1 MVHRGILSH
10 KLRKFFR
17 KVNLASNASGAPNC
31 PFHKSGKQGIWRT
44 ICEKSSVTLRLFW
57 LVEVKP
63 GMLISKAQAE
73 EYLKADLIAFE
84 RYLNGL
90 GLALNQNQFD
100 ALVSFIYN
108 VGTGNF
114 SNSTLLRKVRANPQE
129 NSIMDEFLRW
139 VYSKGRVLPG
149 LQRRRLAEMKLYFSN
164 D

>member
-1 MVHRGILSH
+1 MKTSPKGIALI
-10 KLRKFFR
+10 KEFEGLRLKAY
-17 KVNLASNASGAPNC
+17 LC
-31 PFHKSGKQGIWRT
+31 PSGIWT
-44 ICEKSSVTLRLFW
+44 IGYGHTAG
-57 LVEVKP
+57 VKP
-63 GMLISKAQAE
+63 GMVISEAQVE

-84 RYLNGL
+84 NYLNGL
-90 GLALNQNQFD
+90 GLAINQNQFD

-114 SNSTLLRKVRANPQE
+114 SSSTLLRKVRANPQD

-149 LQRRRLAEMKLYFSN
+149 LQHRRLAEMKLYFSN

>member
-1 MVHRGILSH
+1 MNTSPKGIALIIE
-10 KLRKFFR
+10 FE
-17 KVNLASNASGAPNC
+17 G
-31 PFHKSGKQGIWRT
+31 
-44 ICEKSSVTLRLFW
+44 LRLKAYQCPGGVW
-57 LVEVKP
+57 TIGYGHTAGVKP
-63 GMLISKAQAE
+63 GMVITEAQAE

-114 SNSTLLRKVRANPQE
+114 SNSTLLRKVRANPQD

>member
-1 MVHRGILSH
+1 MKTSPKGIALI
-10 KLRKFFR
+10 KEFEGQRLKAY
-17 KVNLASNASGAPNC
+17 KC
-31 PFHKSGKQGIWRT
+31 PGGVWT
-44 ICEKSSVTLRLFW
+44 IGYGHTAG
-57 LVEVKP
+57 VKP
-63 GMLISKAQAE
+63 GMVITEAQAE

-139 VYSKGRVLPG
+139 VYSKGRVLHG

>member
-1 MVHRGILSH
+1 MKTSH
-10 KLRKFFR
+10 KGIDLIKEFEGLRLKAY
-17 KVNLASNASGAPNC
+17 KC
-31 PFHKSGKQGIWRT
+31 PGGIWT
-44 ICEKSSVTLRLFW
+44 IGYGHTAG
-57 LVEVKP
+57 VKP
-63 GMLISKAQAE
+63 GMVISEAQAE

-84 RYLNGL
+84 KYLNGL

-100 ALVSFIYN
+100 ALISFIYN

-114 SNSTLLRKVRANPQE
+114 SSSTLLRKVKANPLD
-129 NSIMDEFLRW
+129 NSIMDEFLKW

>member
-1 MVHRGILSH
+1 MNTSPKGIALI
-10 KLRKFFR
+10 KEFE
-17 KVNLASNASGAPNC
+17 G
-31 PFHKSGKQGIWRT
+31 
-44 ICEKSSVTLRLFW
+44 LRLKAYQCPGGVW
-57 LVEVKP
+57 TIGYGHTAGVKP
-63 GMLISKAQAE
+63 GMLITKTQAE

-100 ALVSFIYN
+100 ALISFIYN

-114 SNSTLLRKVRANPQE
+114 SNSTLLRKVIVNPQD

>member
-1 MVHRGILSH
+1 MKTSPKGIALI
-10 KLRKFFR
+10 KEFE
-17 KVNLASNASGAPNC
+17 G
-31 PFHKSGKQGIWRT
+31 
-44 ICEKSSVTLRLFW
+44 LRLKAYLCPGGVW
-57 LVEVKP
+57 TIGYGHTAGVKP
-63 GMLISKAQAE
+63 GMVITEAQAE

-114 SNSTLLRKVRANPQE
+114 SSSTLLRKVRANPQD

>member
-1 MVHRGILSH
+1 MKTSPKGIALI
-10 KLRKFFR
+10 KEFE
-17 KVNLASNASGAPNC
+17 G
-31 PFHKSGKQGIWRT
+31 
-44 ICEKSSVTLRLFW
+44 LRLKAYKCPGGVW
-57 LVEVKP
+57 TIGYGHTVGVKP
-63 GMLISKAQAE
+63 GMVISEAQAE
-73 EYLKADLIAFE
+73 EYLKVDLIAFE

-114 SNSTLLRKVRANPQE
+114 SNSTLLRKVRANPQD

>member
-1 MVHRGILSH
+1 MKTSPKGIALI
-10 KLRKFFR
+10 KEFEGQRLKAY
-17 KVNLASNASGAPNC
+17 KGPGGV
-31 PFHKSGKQGIWRT
+31 WT
-44 ICEKSSVTLRLFW
+44 IGYGHTAG
-57 LVEVKP
+57 VKP

>member
-1 MVHRGILSH
+1 MNTSPKGIALI
-10 KLRKFFR
+10 KEFE
-17 KVNLASNASGAPNC
+17 G
-31 PFHKSGKQGIWRT
+31 
-44 ICEKSSVTLRLFW
+44 LRLKAYQCPGGVW
-57 LVEVKP
+57 TIGYGHTAGVKP

-100 ALVSFIYN
+100 ALISFIYN

-114 SNSTLLRKVRANPQE
+114 SNSTLLRKVRANPQD

>member
-1 MVHRGILSH
+1 MKTSH
-10 KLRKFFR
+10 KGIALIKEFEGLRLKAY
-17 KVNLASNASGAPNC
+17 KC
-31 PFHKSGKQGIWRT
+31 PGGVWTIGYGHTVGVKSGMVITER
-44 ICEKSSVTLRLFW
+44 
-57 LVEVKP
+57 
-63 GMLISKAQAE
+63 QAE

-84 RYLNGL
+84 KYLNGL
-90 GLALNQNQFD
+90 GLAINQNQFD
-100 ALVSFIYN
+100 ALISFIYN

-114 SNSTLLRKVRANPQE
+114 SKSTLLRKVRANPQD

>member
-1 MVHRGILSH
+1 MKTSPKGIALI
-10 KLRKFFR
+10 KEFE
-17 KVNLASNASGAPNC
+17 G
-31 PFHKSGKQGIWRT
+31 
-44 ICEKSSVTLRLFW
+44 LRLKAYLCPGGVW
-57 LVEVKP
+57 TIGYGHTAGVKP
-63 GMLISKAQAE
+63 GMVISEAQAE
-73 EYLKADLIAFE
+73 EYLKADLISFE

-100 ALVSFIYN
+100 ALISFIYN

-114 SNSTLLRKVRANPQE
+114 SNSTLLRKVRANPQD
-129 NSIMDEFLRW
+129 NSIIDEFLRW

>member
-1 MVHRGILSH
+1 MKTSPKGIALI
-10 KLRKFFR
+10 KEFE
-17 KVNLASNASGAPNC
+17 G
-31 PFHKSGKQGIWRT
+31 
-44 ICEKSSVTLRLFW
+44 LRLKAYKCPGGVW
-57 LVEVKP
+57 TIGYGHTVGVKP
-63 GMLISKAQAE
+63 GMVISEAQAE

-90 GLALNQNQFD
+90 RLALNQNQFD
-100 ALVSFIYN
+100 VLISFIYN

-114 SNSTLLRKVRANPQE
+114 SSSTLLRKVRANPQD

-149 LQRRRLAEMKLYFSN
+149 LQRRRLDEMKLYFSN

>member
-1 MVHRGILSH
+1 MKTSPKGIALI
-10 KLRKFFR
+10 KEFE
-17 KVNLASNASGAPNC
+17 G
-31 PFHKSGKQGIWRT
+31 
-44 ICEKSSVTLRLFW
+44 LRLKAYLCPGGVW
-57 LVEVKP
+57 TIGYGHTTDVKP
-63 GMLISKAQAE
+63 GMVISEAPAE
-73 EYLKADLIAFE
+73 EYLKADLSAFE

-114 SNSTLLRKVRANPQE
+114 SSSTLLRKIRVNPQD

>member
-1 MVHRGILSH
+1 MNTSPKGIALI
-10 KLRKFFR
+10 KEFE
-17 KVNLASNASGAPNC
+17 G
-31 PFHKSGKQGIWRT
+31 
-44 ICEKSSVTLRLFW
+44 LRLKAYQCPGGVW
-57 LVEVKP
+57 TIGYGHTAGVKP

-114 SNSTLLRKVRANPQE
+114 SSSTLLRKVRANPQD

-149 LQRRRLAEMKLYFSN
+149 LQRRRLAEMKLYFSK

>member
-1 MVHRGILSH
+1 MKTSPKGIALI
-10 KLRKFFR
+10 KEFEGQRLKAY
-17 KVNLASNASGAPNC
+17 KC
-31 PFHKSGKQGIWRT
+31 PGGVWT
-44 ICEKSSVTLRLFW
+44 IGYGHTAG
-57 LVEVKP
+57 VKP
-63 GMLISKAQAE
+63 GMVISEVQAE

-114 SNSTLLRKVRANPQE
+114 SSSTLLRKVRANPQD

-149 LQRRRLAEMKLYFSN
+149 LQRRRLDEMKLYFSN

>member
-1 MVHRGILSH
+1 MNTSPKGIALI
-10 KLRKFFR
+10 KEFE
-17 KVNLASNASGAPNC
+17 G
-31 PFHKSGKQGIWRT
+31 
-44 ICEKSSVTLRLFW
+44 LRLKAYQCPGGVW
-57 LVEVKP
+57 TIGYGHTAGVKP
-63 GMLISKAQAE
+63 GIVITKAQAE

-100 ALVSFIYN
+100 ALISFIYN

-114 SNSTLLRKVRANPQE
+114 SSSTLLRKVRVNPQE

>member
-1 MVHRGILSH
+1 MKTSPKGIALI
-10 KLRKFFR
+10 KEFE
-17 KVNLASNASGAPNC
+17 G
-31 PFHKSGKQGIWRT
+31 
-44 ICEKSSVTLRLFW
+44 LRLKAYKCPGGVW
-57 LVEVKP
+57 TIGYGHTAGVKP

-149 LQRRRLAEMKLYFSN
+149 LQRRRLAAMKLYFSN

>member
-1 MVHRGILSH
+1 MKTSPKGISLI
-10 KLRKFFR
+10 KEFE
-17 KVNLASNASGAPNC
+17 G
-31 PFHKSGKQGIWRT
+31 
-44 ICEKSSVTLRLFW
+44 LRLKAYKCPGGVW
-57 LVEVKP
+57 TIGYGHTAGVKP
-63 GMLISKAQAE
+63 GIVITKAQAE

-100 ALVSFIYN
+100 ALISFIYN

-114 SNSTLLRKVRANPQE
+114 SSSTLLRKVRANPQD

>member
-1 MVHRGILSH
+1 MNTSPKGIALIIE
-10 KLRKFFR
+10 FE
-17 KVNLASNASGAPNC
+17 G
-31 PFHKSGKQGIWRT
+31 
-44 ICEKSSVTLRLFW
+44 LRLKAYQCPGGVW
-57 LVEVKP
+57 TIGYGHTAGVKP
-63 GMLISKAQAE
+63 GMVITEAQAE
-73 EYLKADLIAFE
+73 EYLKANLIAFE

-100 ALVSFIYN
+100 ALISFIYN

-114 SNSTLLRKVRANPQE
+114 SNSTLLRKIRANPQD

>member
-1 MVHRGILSH
+1 MKTSPKGIALI
-10 KLRKFFR
+10 KEFE
-17 KVNLASNASGAPNC
+17 G
-31 PFHKSGKQGIWRT
+31 
-44 ICEKSSVTLRLFW
+44 LRLKAYLCPGGVW
-57 LVEVKP
+57 TIGYGHTAGVKP
-63 GMLISKAQAE
+63 GMVISEAQAE

-100 ALVSFIYN
+100 ALISFIYN

-114 SNSTLLRKVRANPQE
+114 SNSTLLRKVRANPQD